1 MSKGKSR
8 RTSKPFGGSGYQN
21 ATQSAKN
28 EEKEIKDRLAELATR
43 EEAFKALKE
52 DVENRE
58 TKVASRESAVEDR
71 QASLDE
77 REQSLNKQ
85 ERELQKTRDAI
96 TKEREELNDQEA
108 FIQGRVKE
116 AQDRAV
122 EEIRQKEQEI
132 RDQVDVEREA
142 KWKEKYDA
150 LMQKQSD
157 DLSAAREQAKA
168 EARKQQDDVAA
179 ACQAQYEKTAQE
191 CADLRQQTSDDC
203 TKQRKE
209 VQDACDAM
217 HKDAQEWC
225 DAQRAEAEQ
234 ACEKRRSEVRDACET
249 LRQNAQQDRD
259 RAQSILDAAYREAEE
274 TRTTAKE
281 EARKQ
286 QEERQ
291 EAYLRQ
297 QKDLTERETKLQEDR
312 DALEMDR
319 ITLEAEQECVKEL
332 QENFRAR
339 KEQFSPAVVEKLQES
354 LALTTAKLD
363 SLREEN
369 TKQAE
374 RIELLSRYQRDESGA
389 STEDLL
395 KRIDTL
401 EHENEE
407 LGDQLAGYPSEKEI
421 DELREKARTLETLN
435 EELRQERA
443 RRITAESAAEQNKLD
458 VREVGNQA
466 ALVASYSAMND
477 QLLAAIDR
485 NTALY
490 KQNVMAKFQG
500 LLAIDHEVAQ
510 ENEYHGQKSGK
521 SLSALVDYVRAY
533 GASRGDGHTRL
544 YYTQAAIRTFIAS
557 MAASHLIILQGL
569 SGTGKSS
576 LPRLFEKALHFS
588 NDLIPVQASW
598 NDNRELLGY
607 DNDFTKKF
615 KETDFTKAVYRASL
629 PKNAER
635 VALVI
640 LDEMNLARIEYY
652 FADFLAVMEKTPDDW
667 YVSLVNSNEDDE
679 KPAGLRGGTQLHVTP
694 NIWFIGTA
702 NRDESTMGITDKVY
716 DRAQIMTFD
725 KRADAFDAVCSE
737 SLQMSFD
744 EFEDL
749 LDRAAND
756 PDLRMSAK
764 DWEDIDTLDVEMKE
778 ELDITFG
785 NRIRNQM
792 ERFIPV
798 YRACGGTKEQAID
811 YMICHKVLRKLE
823 ERFEPYIVPGLK
835 KVKGDIADFYGE
847 DNMRESIAYL
857 DKIIKRLSA
866 GSEDA

>member
-8 RTSKPFGGSGYQN
+8 RASKPFGSSGYQN

-52 DVENRE
+52 EVEERE

-71 QASLDE
+71 QTSLDE

-85 ERELQKTRDAI
+85 ERVLQKTRDAI
-96 TKEREELNDQEA
+96 EKEREELNDQEA

-122 EEIRQKEQEI
+122 EEIRQQEQEI
-132 RDQVDVEREA
+132 RNKVDAEREA
-142 KWKEKYDA
+142 KWKETYDT
-150 LMQKQSD
+150 LMQKQDD
-157 DLSAAREQAKA
+157 DLRAAREKVEAETQAHRDEV
-168 EARKQQDDVAA
+168 EAD
-179 ACQAQYEKTAQE
+179 CQEQYEKTAQE
-191 CADLRQQTSDDC
+191 CSDLRKKTDDDC
-203 TKQRKE
+203 ANQLKEAKDACEAMRKE
-209 VQDACDAM
+209 AQD
-217 HKDAQEWC
+217 WC
-225 DAQRAEAEQ
+225 DAQREETEQ
-234 ACEKRRSEVRDACET
+234 ACESRRSEVRDACET
-249 LRQNAQQDRD
+249 LRKNAQQDRD
-259 RAQSILDAAYREAEE
+259 RAQEMLDAAYREAEE
-274 TRTTAKE
+274 TRANAKE
-281 EARKQ
+281 EARTQ

-291 EAYLRQ
+291 AAYLQQ
-297 QKDLTERETKLQEDR
+297 QKDITARETKLQEDR

-319 ITLEAEQECVKEL
+319 MTLEAEQECVKEL

-354 LALTTAKLD
+354 LSLTTAKLD

-369 TKQAE
+369 KKQAE

-401 EHENEE
+401 EHENDE

-421 DELREKARTLETLN
+421 DELREKARTLESLT

-443 RRITAESAAEQNKLD
+443 RRITAESALEQNKLD

-521 SLSALVDYVRAY
+521 SLADLVDYVRAY
-533 GASRGDGHTRL
+533 GAARGDGHTRL

-629 PKNAER
+629 PKNAQR

-667 YVSLVNSNEDDE
+667 YVSLVNSNEDDD
-679 KPAGLRGGTQLHVTP
+679 KPAGLRGGTQLRVTP

-716 DRAQIMTFD
+716 DRAQVMTFD
-725 KRADAFDAVCSE
+725 RRADAFEASCTDA
-737 SLQMSFD
+737 LDMSFD
-744 EFEDL
+744 EFDGL
-749 LDRAAND
+749 LENAASD
-756 PDLRMSAK
+756 PALRMTSK
-764 DWEDIDTLDVEMKE
+764 DWEDIDTLDAEMKE
-778 ELDITFG
+778 TLDITFG

-847 DNMRESIAYL
+847 SNMVSSLAYL

-866 GSEDA
+866 GSEE

>member
-1 MSKGKSR
+1 MSKGKSKR
-8 RTSKPFGGSGYQN
+8 NNNPFGNSGYQN
-21 ATQSAKN
+21 ATQSAKD
-28 EEKEIKDRLAELATR
+28 EEREIKDRLAELATR
-43 EEAFKALKE
+43 EESYKALKKE
-52 DVENRE
+52 MEQRE
-58 TKVASRESAVEDR
+58 VKLTSRESAVEDR
-71 QASLDE
+71 QAALDE
-77 REQSLNKQ
+77 REQSLNQQ
-85 ERELQKTRDAI
+85 ERELKNTQEAI
-96 TKEREELNDQEA
+96 AKEREELNDEEA
-108 FIQGRVKE
+108 FILGRVKE
-116 AQDRAV
+116 AQASAV
-122 EEIRQKEQEI
+122 EEIRQQEHEI
-132 RDQVDVEREA
+132 RDKVDAERET
-142 KWKEKYDA
+142 KWKEMYDT
-150 LMQKQSD
+150 LMQKQEA
-157 DLSAAREQAKA
+157 DLSMAREQAEAELQAQRDKA
-168 EARKQQDDVAA
+168 EK
-179 ACQAQYEKTAQE
+179 E
-191 CADLRQQTSDDC
+191 CAALRQQADDDC
-203 TKQRKE
+203 AEQRKE
-209 VQDACDAM
+209 AKITCDAM
-217 HKDAQEWC
+217 RMETQEWC
-225 DAQRAEAEQ
+225 DKQRLEAEQ
-234 ACEKRRSEVRDACET
+234 ACEARRDEVRNACEA
-249 LRQNAQQDRD
+249 LRQNAQLDRD
-259 RAQSILDAAYREAEE
+259 HAQSILDDAYSEAEKI
-274 TRTTAKE
+274 RSDAKA
-281 EARKQ
+281 EAHTQ
-286 QEERQ
+286 QEKWQAEC
-291 EAYLRQ
+291 L
-297 QKDLTERETKLQEDR
+297 QKQKEFAERETKLQEER
-312 DALEMDR
+312 DTLEMDR

-354 LALTTAKLD
+354 LNLTTAKLD

-369 TKQAE
+369 AKQAE

-389 STEDLL
+389 STEELL
-395 KRIDTL
+395 KRIDSL
-401 EHENEE
+401 EHENEA
-407 LGDQLAGYPSEKEI
+407 LGDQLAGYPPEKEI
-421 DELREKARTLETLN
+421 DELREKAHTLEAIN

-443 RRITAESAAEQNKLD
+443 RRVTAEGAAEQNKLD
-458 VREVGNQA
+458 VREIGNQA
-466 ALVASYSAMND
+466 ALLASYRAMND
-477 QLLAAIDR
+477 QLLAAINR

-500 LLAIDHEVAQ
+500 LLAIDYEVSQ
-510 ENEYHGQKSGK
+510 EIEYRGQKTGM

-533 GASRGDGHTRL
+533 GASRGDGHTKL

-576 LPRLFEKALHFS
+576 LPRLFERALHFS
-588 NDLIPVQASW
+588 NDLIPVQSSW

-667 YVSLVNSNEDDE
+667 YVSLVNSNDDEE
-679 KPAGLRGGTQLHVTP
+679 KPAGLRGGTQLRVTP

-725 KRADAFDAVCSE
+725 KRAAAFEADCSE
-737 SLQMSFD
+737 QIQMSFD
-744 EFEDL
+744 EFDGL
-749 LDRAAND
+749 LENAVNNH
-756 PDLRMSAK
+756 DLRMSAK